1 MRAVFKIAAQNWIQM
16 AKMPKVREMLSYS
29 GHVLLSGIVSYI
41 LKLNKLRSE
50 RGQDFLPR

>member
-50 RGQDFLPR
+50 RGQDFLTR